1 MERKYPK
8 NDKIGVLE
16 MLETK
21 TFFAA
26 QPWWTHLLRIFVKFS
41 PRALHWCISV
51 RLSKKSKIFLIY
63 LSTITWIP
71 EISEGK

>member
-1 MERKYPK
+1 MELMYPK

-41 PRALHWCISV
+41 PWALHWWISV
-51 RLSKKSKIFLIY
+51 RLSKKK
-63 LSTITWIP
+63 
-71 EISEGK
+71 